1 MGFLEGLILG
11 DEYFILPRQKSFIW
25 WVGES
30 FGDLFKTKKKWKM
43 KNGELEREAHGG
55 VGWGGGGLP
64 KSSQEIQVMSA
75 MVPFSW
81 CEIMCAYHILS
92 RWGSGGKERAISFW
106 FPFKICFPWPLD
118 VWPIPCC
125 VFMDVSFIHSF
136 IHPYFF
142 SFHMYYYSS
151 NCYYYSFKSL
161 HYQLSQPFLNVVAKS
176 W

>member
-1 MGFLEGLILG
+1 MSILYCL
-11 DEYFILPRQKSFIW
+11 DINHFIW

-30 FGDLFKTKKKWKM
+30 FGDLFKTKKKM

-118 VWPIPCC
+118 VCPIPCC

-142 SFHMYYYSS
+142 CICTTPTPVTTVLLLLFQ
-151 NCYYYSFKSL
+151 FPTL
-161 HYQLSQPFLNVVAKS
+161 PT
-176 W
+176 

>member
-1 MGFLEGLILG
+1 MSILYCLDRNHLY
-11 DEYFILPRQKSFIW
+11 DEWEKVLGIYLKQK
-25 WVGES
+25 
-30 FGDLFKTKKKWKM
+30 KM
-43 KNGELEREAHGG
+43 KNRELEREAHGG

-118 VWPIPCC
+118 VCPIPCW
-125 VFMDVSFIHSF
+125 VFMDVSFLQSF
-136 IHPYFF
+136 IHAYFF
-142 SFHMYYYSS
+142 SNVLLYSS
-151 NCYYYSFKSL
+151 NYYYSFKSQ
-161 HYQLSQPFLNVVAKS
+161 HYQLRLMELATILKCDCKI
-176 W
+176 